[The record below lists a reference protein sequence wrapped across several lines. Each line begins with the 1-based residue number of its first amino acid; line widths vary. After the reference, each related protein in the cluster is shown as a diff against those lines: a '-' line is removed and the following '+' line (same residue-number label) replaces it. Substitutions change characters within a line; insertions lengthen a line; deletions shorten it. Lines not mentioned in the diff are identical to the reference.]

1 MVEEKRRFSLRNLF
15 RQTTPKP
22 QDRTIF
28 TPGIQE
34 KDTSY
39 LLTSPVIYHIAQ
51 QSTIVRTCIT
61 QLKQEIFR
69 RGYFWEEKFVAK
81 CEDCGKEHSSPMKEC
96 ADCKSVNLKKPDS
109 EQLKYA
115 HKFME
120 GYINKSEQMFI
131 DVLKELED
139 DLNIMD
145 DAYFVLVK
153 EYFLDNNAEIKMHR
167 IKEVYRGDPVTMH
180 IYSNELGERGIE
192 GYTCLKHRGHI
203 STSPVDMC
211 EECRSELY
219 PIHYVNR
226 VNGVEQYFIKGEVLH
241 FSKYSPG
248 RLYGLSPIIT
258 LWSNVTTLLAMENY
272 VNSSYTKARMP
283 RGLLAVQTR
292 NMDSMKS
299 FWRGVKEKMEADP
312 HFIPVMGIEAESGKG
327 SVEWIKFMDSLK
339 EMDYIQVKDDLRD
352 RISAFYGVSKIF
364 MADNS
369 ASGGLNNE
377 GMQVLVTNR
386 AVEMA
391 QTIWNN
397 YVFPFVTKEFGIT
410 DWQLKLPPSEEEDE
424 VAVLRKRELE
434 VNIAGSIK
442 NLGFE
447 VDMDDEGRFR
457 YEKPPPQPEGGQP
470 KEEGGEFEADP
481 YAGTNIDASQM
492 GQMQEEM
499 LSGGGK
505 TGGENEIKGESKPQE
520 NPPTTRNKPSMSR
533 GPDKRFSGLPKDAG
547 NENVDKRTEKR
558 VG

>member
-1 MVEEKRRFSLRNLF
+1 MVEEKRRFSVSNLF

-22 QDRTIF
+22 ADRTVF
-28 TPGIQE
+28 NMGIQE
-34 KDTSY
+34 KDNSY
-39 LLTSPVIYHIAQ
+39 LLTTPIIYHIVT

-69 RGYFWEEKFVAK
+69 RGYHWDAKFAVK
-81 CEDCGKEHSSPMKEC
+81 CRSCGKEHENATKEC
-96 ADCKSVNLKKPDS
+96 VQCGSLELEKPNPD
-109 EQLKYA
+109 QLKYA
-115 HKFME
+115 KDFLE
-120 GYINKSEQMFI
+120 GYVNCSEQMFI

-145 DAYFVLVK
+145 DAYMVMVK
-153 EYFLDNNAEIKMHR
+153 EYYADNNNSVRMHR

-180 IYSNELGERGIE
+180 IYSNELGERGKS
-192 GYTCLKHRGHI
+192 GYTCLRHRHRI
-203 STSPVDMC
+203 HTSATELC
-211 EECRSELY
+211 ENCNSELH
-219 PIHYVNR
+219 PVHYVNR
-226 VNGVEQYFIKGEVLH
+226 VNGEEQYFVKGEVLH
-241 FSKYSPG
+241 FSKYSPS
-248 RLYGLSPIIT
+248 RLYGLSPVIT
-258 LWSNVTTLLAMENY
+258 LWNNITTLIAMDNY

-283 RGLLAVQTR
+283 KGLLAVQTR

-299 FWRGVKEKMEADP
+299 FWRGVKEKMEQDP
-312 HFIPVMGIEAESGKG
+312 HFIPVMGIESEGGKG
-327 SVEWIKFMDSLK
+327 SVEWVKFMDSLK

-397 YVFPFVTKEFGIT
+397 YVFPFMTEEFGIT

-424 VAVLRKRELE
+424 IAVLRKREIE
-434 VNIAGSIK
+434 VNVAAAIK

-447 VDMDDEGRFR
+447 VDMDDEGRFI
-457 YEKPPPQPEGGQP
+457 YTKPEPKPEQAEGGG
-470 KEEGGEFEADP
+470 EEEDVSLDP
-481 YAGTNIDASQM
+481 YAGTDIDASQM
-492 GQMQEEM
+492 GQMQEQM
-499 LSGGGK
+499 MMGGNK
-505 TGGENEIKGESKPQE
+505 SDSKPQE
-520 NPPTTRNKPSMSR
+520 NPPATRNKPSMST
-533 GPDKRFSGLPKDAG
+533 GPDKRFTGLPREAG
-547 NENVDKRTEKR
+547 NENVDKRTERR